1 MINII
6 ISKPQKIN
14 PCRFNKLLPFCIIF
28 YSALHKMAVTI
39 NLSVLT

>member
-14 PCRFNKLLPFCIIF
+14 PCRFNKRLPFCIIF
-28 YSALHKMAVTI
+28 YSTIYKMTVTI